1 MLAIYA
7 IHWSRGSWG
16 ATKSFPTTCL
26 LGVVA
31 KNAGICWNRMTLFI
45 SLFTIKTANL
55 KTSGFVEKPRV
66 FFISHVFVGFWV
78 SRYIF
83 IMDIYRTHINIYIVP
98 AKYVFSGLPLSA
110 PWSSMIQNM
119 LKIHKNAIRSMIQG
133 IAIHLHERRPGMWRS
148 PLRICEFEVSPGS
161 LGCRYS
167 RWHLGDPCEGL
178 VFGMLIF

>member
-1 MLAIYA
+1 
-7 IHWSRGSWG
+7 
-16 ATKSFPTTCL
+16 
-26 LGVVA
+26 
-31 KNAGICWNRMTLFI
+31 
-45 SLFTIKTANL
+45 
-55 KTSGFVEKPRV
+55 
-66 FFISHVFVGFWV
+66 
-78 SRYIF
+78 
-83 IMDIYRTHINIYIVP
+83 
-98 AKYVFSGLPLSA
+98 LPLSA